1 MRGKE
6 KTKIED
12 GIIKDWEGPKT
23 YGGTIGG
30 LDLIGGG
37 AIKGLAKFAKPFL
50 NTAKQYAQK
59 AFGKVKPKFPNM
71 SARDKKFFK
80 ADGSSRT
87 GDLYASAT
95 DRATTSTSNFRP
107 LITGNKVYGRKEIND
122 AFAQRFGK
130 PQNVKNVTD
139 GWSNTVE
146 GVAKGVNVGAKPLT
160 STQKALVNQ
169 KDIIKNSATLG
180 KTNFFK

>member
-1 MRGKE
+1 MAYQDNNNKNKE
-6 KTKIED
+6 QGELVD
-12 GIIKDWEGPKT
+12 FEPQMM
-23 YGGTIGG
+23 GGTIGG

-71 SARDKKFFK
+71 SARDKKFFNT
-80 ADGSSRT
+80 DGSSRT

-107 LITGNKVYGRKEIND
+107 LVTGNKVYDRKMIND
-122 AFAQRFGK
+122 AFAKRFGK
-130 PQNVKNVTD
+130 PQASSTD
-139 GWSNTVE
+139 GWGNTAE
-146 GVAKGVNVGAKPLT
+146 GVAKGINVGAKPLT
-160 STQKALVNQ
+160 SAQKALVNQ

-180 KTNFFK
+180 KTKFFK